1 MAIIKASN
9 LIKKYKNPENK
20 SKIFNAVDGVSLSIN
35 SGEIF
40 GILGPNGA
48 GKTTTLEML
57 EGLKDIDEGLASINS
72 IDVTSNP
79 YEIKKLIGVQLQ
91 ANEYFDNMTLVE
103 LLKLFLALY
112 NSSND
117 PLDLLKKVKL
127 EDKANANANELSGGQ
142 KQRFSIAS
150 ALVNNPLVLFLDEP
164 TTGLDPQAK
173 RNIWDLVLEL
183 NRTGMTIVLTTHNME
198 EAEFLC
204 HRIAIMDHGKIIAED
219 SPKDLIMKHAPNKI
233 REINYYDWSRFVYC
247 IKSWCIIYSRFK
259 SVNEFACFSCININ
273 HS

>member
-9 LIKKYKNPENK
+9 LVKKYKNPKNQ

-57 EGLKDIDEGLASINS
+57 EGLKDIDEGLALINS

-79 YEIKKLIGVQLQ
+79 YEVKKLIGVQLQ

-173 RNIWDLVLEL
+173 RNIWNLVLEL
-183 NRTGMTIVLTTHNME
+183 NR
-198 EAEFLC
+198 
-204 HRIAIMDHGKIIAED
+204 
-219 SPKDLIMKHAPNKI
+219 SPLGRPWPTACC
-233 REINYYDWSRFVYC
+233 RRFDP
-247 IKSWCIIYSRFK
+247 SQGRR
-259 SVNEFACFSCININ
+259 AR
-273 HS
+273 

>member
-1 MAIIKASN
+1 MAIIKASD
-9 LIKKYKNPENK
+9 LVKKYKNPKDK

-79 YEIKKLIGVQLQ
+79 YEIKKIIGVQLQ

-142 KQRFSIAS
+142 KQRISIAR
-150 ALVNNPLVLFLDEP
+150 ALLADPKVIILDEA
-164 TTGLDPQAK
+164 TSSIDSHTEEMIQRALIALTQ
-173 RNIWDLVLEL
+173 
-183 NRTGMTIVLTTHNME
+183 NRTSVIIAHRLSTIQHADRIIVLDKG
-198 EAEFLC
+198 
-204 HRIAIMDHGKIIAED
+204 RVV
-219 SPKDLIMKHAPNKI
+219 
-233 REINYYDWSRFVYC
+233 EIGSHQQLLEKGGAYYNLYEKQFA
-247 IKSWCIIYSRFK
+247 
-259 SVNEFACFSCININ
+259 SVE
-273 HS
+273 

>member
-9 LIKKYKNPENK
+9 LVKKYKNPENQ
-20 SKIFNAVDGVSLSIN
+20 SKVFNAVDGVSLSIN

-57 EGLKDIDEGLASINS
+57 EGLKDIDEGLALINS

-183 NRTGMTIVLTTHNME
+183 NKTGMTIVLTTHNME

-204 HRIAIMDHGKIIAED
+204 NRIAIMDHGKIIAED
-219 SPKDLIMKHAPNKI
+219 SPKNLIMEHAPNKI
-233 REINYYDWSRFVYC
+233 REIKYGNMEDVFIALTGYGLRD
-247 IKSWCIIYSRFK
+247 
-259 SVNEFACFSCININ
+259 
-273 HS
+273 